1 MQKAQILLGVN
12 TPGKTRFVRLLI
24 SAMSVDFR
32 GLYGKRACYFIF
44 PGQSNNQF
52 FCPASMHHMV
62 LSSPY
67 IWEVTVVF
75 VTYYGEIG
83 DIVLIA
89 EAKSSKPSAIVFL

>member
-1 MQKAQILLGVN
+1 
-12 TPGKTRFVRLLI
+12 
-24 SAMSVDFR
+24 
-32 GLYGKRACYFIF
+32 
-44 PGQSNNQF
+44 
-52 FCPASMHHMV
+52 MHHMV